1 MMALYSEIMDLK
13 SPKLVSMSD
22 FVLMQRDIIANFD
35 TKNVRTQLPFEIIV
49 RYAEFLKTPIDL
61 KLFYPIENSIF
72 VGAKEKEYGRIVIYS
87 DIGLEK
93 EITVANSKI
102 KKALPNWTIED
113 LVKNNV
119 RIKSDWFT
127 QNIL

>member
-1 MMALYSEIMDLK
+1 MDLI
-13 SPKLVSMSD
+13 STKLVSMSD
-22 FVLMQRDIIANFD
+22 FVLMQRDTIANFD
-35 TKNVRTQLPFEIIV
+35 TKSVRTQLPFEIIV
-49 RYAEFLKTPIDL
+49 RYAEFLKTPMDL

-72 VGAKEKEYGRIVIYS
+72 VGTKEKEHGRIVIYS
-87 DIGLEK
+87 DSGLEK

-119 RIKSDWFT
+119 RIKGDWFT

>member
-1 MMALYSEIMDLK
+1 MELIST
-13 SPKLVSMSD
+13 KLVSMSD
-22 FVLMQRDIIANFD
+22 FVLMQRDTIANFD
-35 TKNVRTQLPFEIIV
+35 TKSVRTRLPFEVIV
-49 RYAEFLKTPIDL
+49 RYAEFLKMPMDL

-72 VGAKEKEYGRIVIYS
+72 IGTKEKEHGRIVIYS
-87 DIGLEK
+87 DSGLEK

-102 KKALPNWTIED
+102 KEALPNWTIED

-119 RIKSDWFT
+119 RIKGEWFT